1 MYRGAFAFLVWK
13 MVSAAAA
20 KSVEGVTDVDQRVRD
35 SNPMSD
41 DDERL

>member
-1 MYRGAFAFLVWK
+1 MYRGGFAFLVWK
-13 MVSAAAA
+13 IVSAAAA
-20 KSVEGVTDVDQRVRD
+20 KSVEGVTVDQRVRD